1 MEESDKMEAAESNN
15 KHEGRFF
22 VDVSFYFCSEMEEQT
37 MCVKQK
43 GF

>member
-37 MCVKQK
+37 MCFKQK